1 MKNELK
7 INIYFDEDFREL
19 NELVEKIIVS
29 ILKKE
34 NSYIC

>member
-7 INIYFDEDFREL
+7 INIYFDEDGREL

-29 ILKKE
+29 ILKKK